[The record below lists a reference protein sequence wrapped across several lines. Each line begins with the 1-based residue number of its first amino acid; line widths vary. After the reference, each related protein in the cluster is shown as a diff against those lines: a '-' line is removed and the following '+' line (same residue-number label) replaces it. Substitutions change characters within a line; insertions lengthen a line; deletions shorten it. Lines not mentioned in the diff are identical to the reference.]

1 MMKIIREFLM
11 GLVSGTL
18 LIGVLAAVVYLLV
31 FVL

>member
-1 MMKIIREFLM
+1 MKIIKEFLM

-18 LIGVLAAVVYLLV
+18 LIGALAAVVYVLV